1 MELRNC
7 EYCGTAYD
15 ARLSQC
21 PLCGRTA
28 GGRKA
33 PAQPE
38 PKRVRPAAENKP
50 EIPQPEAPARTEKA
64 PAGKRLRQEP
74 GGARAARGYT
84 GKRLRTGAAVPAQ
97 DGSDTPE
104 APKGGNV
111 YAIPKWM
118 MATICVIL
126 GLAVLGGALLA
137 FSRLGWSPLYRET
150 TLEVPAQ
157 TADTQPET
165 TQPEPAQSAQPAEAE
180 ADPAADENRYRN

>member
-1 MELRNC
+1 MERVECCGIRFLR
-7 EYCGTAYD
+7 AV
-15 ARLSQC
+15 
-21 PLCGRTA
+21 
-28 GGRKA
+28 
-33 PAQPE
+33 AQG
-38 PKRVRPAAENKP
+38 V
-50 EIPQPEAPARTEKA
+50 IIV
-64 PAGKRLRQEP
+64 
-74 GGARAARGYT
+74 

-150 TLEVPAQ
+150 TLEAPAQ

-165 TQPEPAQSAQPAEAE
+165 TQPEPTRP
-180 ADPAADENRYRN
+180 Y